1 MQYSDKVMQHFNNPQ
16 NCGKLDDYHGIGQ
29 IGDPDCGDFV
39 EMTVHISED
48 NQKVEK
54 IRYRIKGCPAAIA
67 TTSITSVIAE
77 GMQIE
82 DALKITDNQIVE
94 ALNGLPENKIHCSLL
109 AVRALQL
116 AIQDAILKRL
126 FRKAGIVSSDAEF
139 EQLKKDGRLNEYLG
153 LQPGLDNHACDGSC
167 ETSGVKC

>member
-1 MQYSDKVMQHFNNPQ
+1 MKYSDKVMQHFNSPQ
-16 NCGKLDDYHGIGQ
+16 NCGHLDNYHGIGR

-39 EMTVHISED
+39 EMTIQVSED

-67 TTSITSVIAE
+67 TTSVTSVIAE

-94 ALNGLPENKIHCSLL
+94 ALDGLPENKIHCSLL

-126 FRKAGIVSSDAEF
+126 FRKAGIVSSDEEF

-153 LQPGLDNHACDGSC
+153 IQTGDISHDCDGSC
-167 ETSGVKC
+167 GN